1 MNRVPCFST
10 FSIAALDPDT
20 GDLGVATQSK
30 YLAVGSV
37 VPWVR
42 FNAGAIAT
50 QAWANASFGP
60 RGLGLLEQDVG
71 AIDTLERLIESD
83 SGRQSRQV
91 GVVDVDGTA
100 AAFTGTACQE
110 WAGHVTG
117 PGYVCL
123 GNILTGEGVVAA
135 MAEAFEAPGEEEF
148 PAKLLAVLT
157 AGQEAGGDRRGRQ
170 SAALLVAR
178 EGGGCGGTSD
188 FLVDLRVDDHADPI
202 EELKRLYLL
211 HGRLDP

>member
-1 MNRVPCFST
+1 MNRFPCFST
-10 FSIAALDPDT
+10 FSIVAQDPDT

-37 VPWVR
+37 VPWAR
-42 FNAGAIAT
+42 INAGAVAT

-60 RGLGLLEQDVG
+60 RGLDLLERDVG

-83 SGRQSRQV
+83 PGRQSRQV
-91 GVVDVDGTA
+91 GVVDVDGTS
-100 AAFTGTACQE
+100 AAFTGDECQE

-123 GNILTGEGVVAA
+123 GNILAGEEVVAA
-135 MAEAFEAPGEEEF
+135 MAEVFEAPGEKEF
-148 PAKLLAVLT
+148 AAKLLAVLD

-188 FLVDLRVDDHADPI
+188 YLVDLRVDDHADPI